1 MSHTKPARLTPN
13 PSIAHRGAGISGA
26 TMKRTTLAA
35 LLALTMSAG
44 CAKRPDAITP
54 MSLPTTA
61 FVNLDCTQLA
71 AEHQKTTAALATVS
85 KSQNS
90 AATGDAVGVFL
101 IGVPMSSLGGGD
113 QEGQVAL
120 HKGEIVAIEAVQK
133 NKSC

>member
-1 MSHTKPARLTPN
+1 
-13 PSIAHRGAGISGA
+13 
-26 TMKRTTLAA
+26 MKRPMLAA
-35 LLALTMSAG
+35 VLALATIAG

-54 MSLPTTA
+54 MSLPITTA
-61 FVNLDCTQLA
+61 YVSLDCTQLA
-71 AEHQKTTAALATVS
+71 AEHQKSTASLATVS
-85 KSQNS
+85 KAQNS

-120 HKGEIVAIEAVQK
+120 HKGEIVAIESVQK